1 LLLQARYPQP
11 FITAPMLKLVAVL
24 MVSALAIAGC
34 GSSTTSI
41 TATAGSPELQFARCM
56 RAHGMPNFPDPTVS
70 GGHPTIILGPA
81 VNPKSP
87 AFRAAQ
93 PACGPLPA
101 GLLGGPIRPVS
112 EARKL
117 AMLRLAQCMRA
128 HGIQDFPDPTTTPPT
143 GVHAIVPQDGL
154 FFGLP
159 ATINHDAPA
168 FRHAT
173 TACGLRLS

>member
-1 LLLQARYPQP
+1 
-11 FITAPMLKLVAVL
+11 MLKLVAVL